1 MVNTAEACYPETAIA
16 NSPPP
21 MKEIPRLSLEHPT
34 VDQSSDEP
42 EISAKRCWHCFRPH
56 ATCFCNEIQPIANR
70 TSVVILQHRR
80 ERFHPFNTARI
91 VHQWLQQSE
100 LIAGHN
106 TELSQQF
113 DAFPLAKN
121 AGLLFPGEDAQ
132 LLTELDPN
140 AHPDQLVIP
149 DGTWHHVK
157 TLMREIPR
165 LQTLPKYRL
174 APTSPGRYRIRR
186 EPNRHALSTLEATV
200 SALQSLEPETV
211 GLNRLTDAFDRM
223 VTSQLEVQKSNSPT
237 PNWRRNERRRSGM
250 PNVPRV
256 LTGDLK
262 NVVVAYG
269 ERELVQQDAADPRPA
284 ALHWT
289 AFRISDGMSFRCTMQ
304 SNSFQNANLRK
315 HLRLPSEEINNAV
328 SQDEFRD
335 RWRQFVSPNDRVV
348 VFHNSTSV
356 LLENMDAKFTTHLV
370 LKSVNLAE
378 ARSIMD
384 RVGETNSLPTE
395 LRNGSRASERLA
407 NLVTLVKYLNE
418 NYESH
423 SANHRPDEVIL

>member
-1 MVNTAEACYPETAIA
+1 M
-16 NSPPP
+16 
-21 MKEIPRLSLEHPT
+21 SLEHLT
-34 VDQSSDEP
+34 VDQDSGKP
-42 EISAKRCWHCFRPH
+42 KNTAKRCWQCFRPH
-56 ATCFCNEIQPIANR
+56 PTCFCDEVQPIANR

-91 VHQWLQQSE
+91 VHQWLQQCE

-106 TELSQQF
+106 TELSLQF
-113 DAFPLAKN
+113 DAFPLARRV
-121 AGLLFPGEDAQ
+121 GLLFPGEDAK
-132 LLTELDPN
+132 LLTELNPEET
-140 AHPDQLVIP
+140 PDQLVIP

-200 SALQSLEPETV
+200 SALQSLEPETS
-211 GLNRLTDAFDRM
+211 GLTRLIDAFDRM
-223 VTSQLEVQKSNSPT
+223 ITSQLSAQISNSPT
-237 PNWRRNERRRSGM
+237 SNWRRNERRRSGT

-269 ERELVQQDAADPRPA
+269 ERELAQNGEADSRTA
-284 ALHWT
+284 ALYWT
-289 AFRISDGMSFRCTMQ
+289 ALRISDDESFRCAIQ
-304 SNSFQNANLRK
+304 SDSFQNENLRK
-315 HLRLPSEEINNAV
+315 HLRLPLEEIGNAV
-328 SQDEFRD
+328 SRQTFRE

-348 VFHNSTSV
+348 VFHNSTAV
-356 LLENMDAKFTTHLV
+356 LLENMNAKFTTHLV
-370 LKSVNLAE
+370 LKSVDLAA
-378 ARSIMD
+378 ARSIMNH
-384 RVGETNSLPTE
+384 VGDLNSLPTE

-407 NLVTLVKYLNE
+407 NLVTLVKYLNA
-418 NYESH
+418 NYEIQSG
-423 SANHRPDEVIL
+423 HRPVE

>member
-1 MVNTAEACYPETAIA
+1 M
-16 NSPPP
+16 
-21 MKEIPRLSLEHPT
+21 SLEHLT
-34 VDQSSDEP
+34 VDQGSGKP
-42 EISAKRCWHCFRPH
+42 KNTAKRCWQCFRPH
-56 ATCFCNEIQPIANR
+56 ATCFCDEVQPIANR

-91 VHQWLQQSE
+91 VHQWLQRCE

-106 TELSQQF
+106 SELSLQF
-113 DAFPLAKN
+113 DAFPLARRV
-121 AGLLFPGEDAQ
+121 GLLFPGEDAK
-132 LLTELDPN
+132 LLTELNPEER
-140 AHPDQLVIP
+140 PDQLVIP

-200 SALQSLEPETV
+200 SALQSLEPETS
-211 GLNRLTDAFDRM
+211 GLTRLTDAFDRM
-223 VTSQLEVQKSNSPT
+223 VTSQLRAQTSNSPT

-269 ERELVQQDAADPRPA
+269 ERELAQTDAADPQTA
-284 ALHWT
+284 ALYWT
-289 AFRISDGMSFRCTMQ
+289 AVRMSDGK
-304 SNSFQNANLRK
+304 SFQCAIQSDSFHNENLRK
-315 HLRLPSEEINNAV
+315 HLRLPLEEINNAV
-328 SQDEFRD
+328 SRKTFRE
-335 RWRQFVSPNDRVV
+335 RWRQYVSPNDRVV
-348 VFHNSTSV
+348 VFHNSTAV
-356 LLENMDAKFTTHLV
+356 LLENMNAKFTTHLV
-370 LKSVNLAE
+370 LKSVDLAE
-378 ARSIMD
+378 ARSIMN
-384 RVGETNSLPTE
+384 RVGDPNSLPTE

-407 NLVTLVKYLNE
+407 NLVTLVRYLNE
-418 NYESH
+418 NYEIH
-423 SANHRPDEVIL
+423 SERRPME